1 MTEDFGE
8 TYEENDVICCL
19 IVRHEGCL
27 YLIRSSVQVDIIIKD
42 TYRIILCRIMWLHIF
57 NVLETEGSWCFIR
70 CKNSHKIICLFKIKC
85 NLLECLV
92 KISWHYHTTH
102 TLFVLGLWGWRGG
115 VVLRQERRRAGRRF
129 SVQQG
134 QPEWPGPLP
143 PHHLP
148 QLCCGVQLW
157 PDGDAVL
164 PSAAGIHLPAADP
177 CGWPSPGA
185 QGATDQGWL
194 RGQHILLK
202 FFMFITI
209 KFRVQTFKVCIGR
222 P

>member
-27 YLIRSSVQVDIIIKD
+27 YLIRSSVKVDIIIKD

-92 KISWHYHTTH
+92 KISWHYKTTCSLCFR
-102 TLFVLGLWGWRGG
+102 TLRVTRWCCPLPRTAESRPSLFSSARTAWMARPSSPTSSATTVLWSSTLARW
-115 VVLRQERRRAGRRF
+115 RRRTSLSRRDTP
-129 SVQQG
+129 SCSRSLWMTESGGSRGHRPRLTARSAYSLKVLHVHNYKIQG
-134 QPEWPGPLP
+134 SN
-143 PHHLP
+143 
-148 QLCCGVQLW
+148 V
-157 PDGDAVL
+157 
-164 PSAAGIHLPAADP
+164 
-177 CGWPSPGA
+177 
-185 QGATDQGWL
+185 
-194 RGQHILLK
+194 
-202 FFMFITI
+202 
-209 KFRVQTFKVCIGR
+209 
-222 P
+222 